1 MTTPKDFQR
10 SAPGE
15 RIHVMV
21 VDDAPEAAETLAM
34 VLKLDGFAVSTAL
47 TGAQALAAIAQ
58 AAPDCMLV
66 DFGLPD
72 MDGLDL
78 VRAIRERHGDDIILV
93 AVTGWSEDKPRVA
106 ETFALVDHHFTKP
119 VTVEQ
124 LRSILRPMM

>member
-21 VDDAPEAAETLAM
+21 VDDAPDAAETLAM
-34 VLKLDGFAVSTAL
+34 ALKLDGFAVSTAL
-47 TGAQALAAIAQ
+47 NGAQALAAIAK
-58 AAPDCMLV
+58 APPDCMLV

-78 VRAIRERHGDDIILV
+78 VRIIRERHGDDIVLV

-119 VTVEQ
+119 VSVEQ
-124 LRSILRPMM
+124 LRRILRPLV

>member
-1 MTTPKDFQR
+1 MTTPQDFQR

-21 VDDAPEAAETLAM
+21 VDDAPDAAETLAM

-47 TGAQALAAIAQ
+47 NGAQALAAIAK
-58 AAPDCMLV
+58 ARPDCMLV

-78 VRAIRERHGDDIILV
+78 VRIIRERHGDDIILV

-119 VTVEQ
+119 VSVEQ
-124 LRSILRPMM
+124 LRRILRPLM

>member
-1 MTTPKDFQR
+1 MTTPQDFQR

-21 VDDAPEAAETLAM
+21 VDDAPDAAETLAM

-47 TGAQALAAIAQ
+47 NGAQALAAIAK
-58 AAPDCMLV
+58 ARPDCMLV
-66 DFGLPD
+66 DFGMPD

-78 VRAIRERHGDDIILV
+78 VRIIRERHGDDIILV

-119 VTVEQ
+119 
-124 LRSILRPMM
+124 